1 MHVSLT
7 RLGDLAPAEIN
18 AWHCMQRATPSL
30 DNPFLTPEFA
40 IAVSRFRP
48 DAQLAV
54 LTESQSITGF
64 FPFER
69 RRLGSGGP
77 VCGWL
82 TPCQALIHAPGVEW
96 DPRELL
102 RGCGLSAWRFDNLI
116 VGQLPFEPYHTYTV
130 PAPMIDLADGFDT
143 YYEKLRIKSPR
154 FCKELARKT
163 RKIGREV
170 GELRI
175 VADSRD
181 VSVLRTL
188 MSWKSAQY
196 RQTSHV
202 DRFNQPWLA
211 GLLETL
217 LETRTDGVSGLLS
230 ALYAGDQLVAAQFG
244 LRNRS
249 LLVGWFTAYDI
260 RFRKY
265 TPGLIHL
272 QQLAEEMAA
281 TGIRLIDMGA
291 GPKNYYKETMKSGD
305 GYYAQGFVTDRS
317 VLGSAH
323 HVRSTLTWLARRSI
337 RQHPSLH
344 HAADQL
350 LRHSGIASRIY
361 GRI

>member
-1 MHVSLT
+1 M
-7 RLGDLAPAEIN
+7 RLGELGPAEIN
-18 AWHCMQRATPSL
+18 AWHGMQRSTPSL
-30 DNPFLTPEFA
+30 NNPFLTPEFA
-40 IAVSRFRP
+40 IAVGRFRP
-48 DAQLAV
+48 GAQLAV
-54 LTESQSITGF
+54 LTESQAVTGF

-69 RRLGSGGP
+69 RRLGSGAP

-82 TPCQALIHAPGVEW
+82 TPCQGMIHAPGIEW

-116 VGQLPFEPYHTYTV
+116 VEQLPFKPFHTHTV
-130 PAPMIDLADGFDT
+130 PAPMIDLADGFDA
-143 YYEKLRIKSPR
+143 YYEKLRVKSPR

-163 RKIGREV
+163 RKIKREV

-202 DRFNQPWLA
+202 DRFNEPWLV

-217 LETRTDGVSGLLS
+217 LAIRSEGASGVLS

-244 LRNRS
+244 LRNSS

-272 QQLAEEMAA
+272 KQLAEEMAA
-281 TGIRLIDMGA
+281 AGIQMIDMGA

-305 GYYAQGFVTDRS
+305 GYFAQGFVTDRS
-317 VLGSAH
+317 VLGAAH
-323 HVRSTLTWLARRSI
+323 HARGTLTWLARRTI
-337 RQHPSLH
+337 REHPSLH
-344 HAADQL
+344 RAADQW
-350 LRHSGIASRIY
+350 LRHSGVASRIY
-361 GRI
+361 GRV